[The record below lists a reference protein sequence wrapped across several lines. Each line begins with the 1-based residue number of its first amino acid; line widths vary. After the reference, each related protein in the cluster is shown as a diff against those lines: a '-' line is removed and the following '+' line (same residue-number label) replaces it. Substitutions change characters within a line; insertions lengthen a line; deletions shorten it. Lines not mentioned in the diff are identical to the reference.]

1 MIWVVAA
8 PTSSAS
14 SEGAKQ
20 PRKLELGA
28 KQAFSAGPPGTRSQH
43 PPSLTG
49 AIALLESGANGSGST
64 TYLHGVAAAAI
75 RATGDLA
82 ADNHSSPRR

>member
-1 MIWVVAA
+1 MGGGR
-8 PTSSAS
+8 TTT
-14 SEGAKQ
+14 
-20 PRKLELGA
+20 
-28 KQAFSAGPPGTRSQH
+28 FSALREVRSSRDSSNEATNKPSPGPPGTRSQH

-75 RATGDLA
+75 CATGDLA